1 MNDKTLNNL
10 NFNSAFG
17 KLPIRIE
24 LSRNLFQLNAK
35 MDINPNHYKRKLC
48 ISLPSGLQAEELDS
62 IFADLIVRTDKA
74 ITESVKIA
82 TEVSMAASVSKPIV
96 DGVRKRA
103 RIIET
108 YGERINF

>member
-1 MNDKTLNNL
+1 MNDKTLDNL

-35 MDINPNHYKRKLC
+35 MEINHYKRKLC

-82 TEVSMAASVSKPIV
+82 TEVGMAASVSKPIL

-103 RIIET
+103 RIFET
-108 YGERINF
+108 YGERINS

>member
-1 MNDKTLNNL
+1 MPKW
-10 NFNSAFG
+10 
-17 KLPIRIE
+17 
-24 LSRNLFQLNAK
+24 
-35 MDINPNHYKRKLC
+35 KLC

-82 TEVSMAASVSKPIV
+82 TEVGMAASVSKPIL

-108 YGERINF
+108 YGERINS